1 MAQAFAGRTPKG
13 HELYREVGG
22 DHWFVREPVKSPG
35 ALKALNTVRDL
46 HRRRPIGRFGS
57 FTEAAT
63 YMDSTTNG

>member
-1 MAQAFAGRTPKG
+1 MNQAFAGRTPKR

-22 DHWFVREPVKSPG
+22 DHWFVREPYKDGYES
-35 ALKALNTVRDL
+35 LTVRDE
-46 HRRRPIGRFGS
+46 RKRRPLGRFGS